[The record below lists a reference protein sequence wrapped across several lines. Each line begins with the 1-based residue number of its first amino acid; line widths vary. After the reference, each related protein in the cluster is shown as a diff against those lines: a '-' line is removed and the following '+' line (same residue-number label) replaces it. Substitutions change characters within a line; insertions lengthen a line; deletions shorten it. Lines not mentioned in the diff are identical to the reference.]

1 MCIRPKI
8 LYTVLSTLR
17 IKGVYTELIDKLKQ
31 IYNLTQHA
39 YGYQIN
45 DTHSY
50 LRIDK
55 TKDIYL
61 IYVISSDIPELNKY
75 VEEIKDCT
83 KLIENNKVYVLPMEL
98 HL

>member
-1 MCIRPKI
+1 MLDIVPD
-8 LYTVLSTLR
+8 TLK
-17 IKGVYTELIDKLKQ
+17 IKGVHTELIDKLKQ

-50 LRIDK
+50 LRIDE
-55 TKDIYL
+55 TKDTYI

-75 VEEIKDCT
+75 VEELRDCT
-83 KLIENNKVYVLPMEL
+83 KLIENNKVYVIAMEL